1 MVEPFVT
8 PQVAH
13 LPLVVG
19 KGANSRALEF
29 LTVMDR
35 YPQLQEQVQ
44 AYVLVAERRWNLRLK
59 NGIDIRLPEANPA
72 AAIETVIALDRDR
85 KLLSRDI
92 TAIDLR
98 NADRVA
104 VRLSDEAAAARAEA
118 IKAKTQKR
126 KGGDA

>member
-1 MVEPFVT
+1 M
-8 PQVAH
+8 
-13 LPLVVG
+13 
-19 KGANSRALEF
+19 
-29 LTVMDR
+29 
-35 YPQLQEQVQ
+35 
-44 AYVLVAERRWNLRLK
+44 
-59 NGIDIRLPEANPA
+59 
-72 AAIETVIALDRDR
+72 IALDRDQ

-92 TAIDLR
+92 AAIDLR